1 GCLQAPCLQ
10 VLLLVPFQIPVPS
23 PALGEVLA
31 VTGLERLPL
40 ATHLNASGCTRS
52 SGCLLNPLL
61 PHFWG
66 SVHWPVKWG
75 CFGVSWVPLPLSFS
89 IPNSFCIFFLRT
101 GEPDEEEGTF
111 RSSIRREFGGDFG
124 CFQEPLPLSSLGAWR
139 EGLDLKLQVGE
150 LHCLAPTF
158 QRSWGAPPDTRTLC
172 VPPQVCPPAGGR
184 NTWRYGTQPGFPWH
198 LTPPT
203 HRPRAHHH
211 LDCTLRQLCA
221 HRLLSA
227 AQISNKTCF
236 SLLTALCCSVSP
248 FAWKA
253 WEPPWP
259 RQGAPPPLGKGRG
272 RRQWAGAG
280 AGVAG
285 TGAGSPGPHWLRPP
299 PRAGLFPPS
308 PPDTSLSRFQLLQP
322 HLHRLDIQPPPDP
335 DGFSM
340 ATPTQVPTKVPQE
353 PDPFYYDY
361 DTVQTVG
368 MTLATILFLLG
379 ILIIISKKVKCRKAD
394 SGSESPTC
402 KSCWSRRTSPGLGND
417 DPPKSPS
424 ASQIQGP
431 RPPAPGV
438 QESTL
443 SPPESPCPP
452 SRHLPVSSQK
462 IRSPRPTSRIPGV
475 HVLSLI
481 NVHLVFPLFCL
492 CVLICG
498 DRMGEGAKLN
508 VGSSLR
514 RPRLPPP
521 SPPPV
526 RQSPLPHS
534 PSSVPSPPSV
544 PPSRRPLPSLP

>member
-1 GCLQAPCLQ
+1 MASLSHILVLWVGILTVVNAEAPQEHDPFTYDYQSLRIGGLIIAGILFILGILI
-10 VLLLVPFQIPVPS
+10 VLR
-23 PALGEVLA
+23 LGSLM
-31 VTGLERLPL
+31 
-40 ATHLNASGCTRS
+40 
-52 SGCLLNPLL
+52 
-61 PHFWG
+61 
-66 SVHWPVKWG
+66 K
-75 CFGVSWVPLPLSFS
+75 
-89 IPNSFCIFFLRT
+89 
-101 GEPDEEEGTF
+101 
-111 RSSIRREFGGDFG
+111 RRE
-124 CFQEPLPLSSLGAWR
+124 LSA
-139 EGLDLKLQVGE
+139 
-150 LHCLAPTF
+150 AP
-158 QRSWGAPPDTRTLC
+158 SA
-172 VPPQVCPPAGGR
+172 VCPPAGGR

-248 FAWKA
+248 FSWKA

-379 ILIIISKKVKCRKAD
+379 ILIIISKCDPLLGSKA
-394 SGSESPTC
+394 P
-402 KSCWSRRTSPGLGND
+402 
-417 DPPKSPS
+417 
-424 ASQIQGP
+424 
-431 RPPAPGV
+431 
-438 QESTL
+438 
-443 SPPESPCPP
+443 
-452 SRHLPVSSQK
+452 
-462 IRSPRPTSRIPGV
+462 
-475 HVLSLI
+475 
-481 NVHLVFPLFCL
+481 
-492 CVLICG
+492 
-498 DRMGEGAKLN
+498 
-508 VGSSLR
+508 
-514 RPRLPPP
+514 
-521 SPPPV
+521 
-526 RQSPLPHS
+526 
-534 PSSVPSPPSV
+534 
-544 PPSRRPLPSLP
+544 